1 MLALQ
6 DTDIFLVET
15 SRGFREHR
23 KPKVA
28 ESISLNLCYKPPKQG
43 FLILPKL
50 STESSKMTV
59 VFAQRT
65 ILMAKEGVCGD

>member
-28 ESISLNLCYKPPKQG
+28 ESISEFMLQAPKTRLLDPPK
-43 FLILPKL
+43 IIHRVK
-50 STESSKMTV
+50 
-59 VFAQRT
+59 
-65 ILMAKEGVCGD
+65 